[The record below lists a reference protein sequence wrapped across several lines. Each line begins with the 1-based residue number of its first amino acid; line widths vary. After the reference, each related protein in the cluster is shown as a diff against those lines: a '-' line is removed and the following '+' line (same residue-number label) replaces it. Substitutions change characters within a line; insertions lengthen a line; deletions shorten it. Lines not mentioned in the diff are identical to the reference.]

1 MFAKLIESAPII
13 GNLLDFGTLAAL
25 ALIFLCVAILLP
37 KSAVLRKIE
46 HILIMLGS
54 VSVIAASY
62 VTVKMSGK
70 GTFVL
75 ENCFASYVLLAF
87 AVVLLWGLFFRG
99 AYLTQT
105 LYGLF
110 SCIGIPF
117 GLWGMLVPTWMKA
130 DTFVEFIHTPSDI
143 IRFLIYAGLFFIPI
157 WLIGSGTYRLRLGSV
172 WNLIVGMCIF
182 GVVGQFVVEA
192 KIASS
197 SAALKLISIF
207 DENGLNLE
215 NVKYFGIISGIAIV
229 VILIA
234 GLISTLVRHEKVAA
248 SETASAMVLR
258 VVGNILS
265 AAVCLASILLLPY
278 LMNATTK
285 ETLIGLPKAVI
296 FLAPVAV
303 VVIISLI
310 TAFLAERN
318 EIKVA
323 VAAYEA
329 AYPAPVEEAVEATEE
344 APAEEA
350 VEATEEAPAEDAV
363 EATEEAP
370 AEETVVAAEEAPAE
384 EAAEEP
390 RTEETNNA

>member
-37 KSAVLRKIE
+37 KSALLRKIE
-46 HILIMLGS
+46 HVLIMLGS
-54 VSVIAASY
+54 VAVIVASY

-87 AVVLLWGLFFRG
+87 AVVLLWGMFFRG

-105 LYGLF
+105 LYGIF
-110 SCIGIPF
+110 SCVGIPF

-130 DTFVEFIHTPSDI
+130 DTFAEFIHTPSDI

-172 WNLIVGMCIF
+172 WNLIVGMCMF

-197 SAALKLISIF
+197 STALKLVSIF

-215 NVKYFGIISGIAIV
+215 TVKYFGIICGIAIG

-234 GLISTLVRHEKVAA
+234 ALILTFVRHEKVVA
-248 SETASAMVLR
+248 SETAPAMACRLI
-258 VVGNILS
+258 GNLLS
-265 AAVCLASILLLPY
+265 AAVCLVSILLLPN

-285 ETLIGLPKAVI
+285 ETLLGLPKALI

-303 VVIISLI
+303 VAIISLI
-310 TAFLAERN
+310 TSFLAERN

-329 AYPAPVEEAVEATEE
+329 AYPAPVEET
-344 APAEEA
+344 AEE
-350 VEATEEAPAEDAV
+350 V
-363 EATEEAP
+363 P
-370 AEETVVAAEEAPAE
+370 AEETD
-384 EAAEEP
+384 
-390 RTEETNNA
+390 NA